1 MPVNIIHTSLKRYE
15 LGSSTLPN
23 LVQVEGYKGFKTRNE
38 VLEKALKELKGEE
51 VADDIS
57 NLPKVKAGKYL
68 EPAILNLFSHDLKE
82 ICDQQKATFKINVPD
97 QGYFFKVKGGK
108 IGSSLDAK
116 IRFSKAISLVDH
128 NNQTHKLSGEGNI
141 EIKNCSG
148 AAIDPVPLY
157 QYFQQQSQLLTTG
170 SKYSLLVRLVKGW
183 ELQWFVSYPDK
194 KIQQLLIDAATDFW
208 FRVDGIMNGK
218 DYWYPP
224 ENTKEASRLII
235 GNGKLNAFN
244 MDGNNELQKLVDDYH
259 SANAAIKSSQEIKD
273 LSSKRMKEIM
283 GEHEVVKCNDVEVR
297 HTTME
302 KAKTKV
308 IKLEGPPL
316 KYRRFSVKHSVK
328 R

>member
-116 IRFSKAISLVDH
+116 IKFSKAISLVDH

-141 EIKNCSG
+141 EIKNFSG
-148 AAIDPVPLY
+148 AAI
-157 QYFQQQSQLLTTG
+157 
-170 SKYSLLVRLVKGW
+170 
-183 ELQWFVSYPDK
+183 
-194 KIQQLLIDAATDFW
+194 
-208 FRVDGIMNGK
+208 
-218 DYWYPP
+218 
-224 ENTKEASRLII
+224 
-235 GNGKLNAFN
+235 
-244 MDGNNELQKLVDDYH
+244 
-259 SANAAIKSSQEIKD
+259 
-273 LSSKRMKEIM
+273 
-283 GEHEVVKCNDVEVR
+283 
-297 HTTME
+297 
-302 KAKTKV
+302 
-308 IKLEGPPL
+308 GPSP
-316 KYRRFSVKHSVK
+316 
-328 R
+328 